1 MRVLRSE
8 LLAVVLAAALAVGA
22 GACAPAREALVGAS
36 DACSPQGGLLQAAVS
51 NPGVVAVH
59 TSPWGA
65 QMQQARAAAEAGNLA
80 QAEAGFLAARD
91 TAAGCRNGLGY
102 SALALTGLG
111 AAYERFGL
119 AERAIATY
127 REAVALD
134 GQAGERALAGHAI
147 EPWLR
152 LARLHVERGE
162 KKPAHDAYERAFT
175 RALEVTAPLGDP
187 DATQQLVEPIA
198 DEYWTFLVGEGRL
211 EEAGGVALRRDRAR
225 RAAEAAAERARTEA
239 ERARPLP
246 PAVQPPRIRAV
257 TPQPPYDGPSGP

>member
-1 MRVLRSE
+1 VRVLRSE

-134 GQAGERALAGHAI
+134 EEGGEGALAGHAI
-147 EPWLR
+147 GPWLR
-152 LARLHVERGE
+152 LARLHAERGE
-162 KKPAHDAYERAFT
+162 SGRAQDAFERAFT
-175 RALEVTAPLGDP
+175 RALEVAERFGDP
-187 DATQQLVEPIA
+187 SVTQQLVDPVA
-198 DEYWTFLVGEGRL
+198 DEYWVFLVGEGRL

-225 RAAEAAAERARTEA
+225 RAAEASVERARSES
-239 ERARPLP
+239 ERALPLP
-246 PAVQPPRIRAV
+246 LS
-257 TPQPPYDGPSGP
+257 TD